1 VREVSAVAVHV
12 DEVHAEV
19 IPSGPSGSAATPAAT
34 PEQFTTTQERWLE
47 ARGFTEALARRTA
60 AAGFDD

>member
-1 VREVSAVAVHV
+1 VAVHV

-19 IPSGPSGSAATPAAT
+19 IPSGPSGPATSPGAGSEPLGAA
-34 PEQFTTTQERWLE
+34 QERWLE
-47 ARGFTEALARRTA
+47 ARGFTEALAHRTA

>member
-1 VREVSAVAVHV
+1 VAVHV

-19 IPSGPSGSAATPAAT
+19 IPSGPAGPATPAAGGAEPLGT
-34 PEQFTTTQERWLE
+34 AQERWLE
-47 ARGFTEALARRTA
+47 ARGFTEALAHRTA

>member
-1 VREVSAVAVHV
+1 MTVHV

-19 IPSGPSGSAATPAAT
+19 IPSGPSGSPTPPAG
-34 PEQFTTTQERWLE
+34 PEQLGAAQEKWLE
-47 ARGFTEALARRTA
+47 SRGFLDALARRVA

>member
-1 VREVSAVAVHV
+1 MAVHV

-19 IPSGPSGSAATPAAT
+19 IPSGPSGSAPTPTA
-34 PEQFTTTQERWLE
+34 PEPLGTAQERWLE
-47 ARGFTEALARRTA
+47 ARGLTEALARRIA